1 MSLNSLQQARELQLP
16 TREAMLQRSP
26 SAQMFWDKNRQLLK
40 KAWQEWETSEQDR
53 LLPIDDSLIDS
64 TLRDAVTESWKDP
77 LQETKVANL
86 MHEIAPDVFEFQL
99 FDPKRLADLRH
110 YLDAVADAEIPL
122 RPPYGIV
129 LNRGGAM
136 LDARSEGYLAAPKF
150 QDLYQELLDKYMR
163 PIARLLFPETM
174 GYDGQTFGFSIQYR
188 ADTDTSLRLHTDAST
203 VTLNVNLNLP
213 GEAFTGSEVD
223 FYDSMTGKM
232 NRYVFAPG
240 VAVIHRGNV
249 AHAAHPITS
258 GKRTNFVLWL
268 YGKHG
273 QTPSH
278 HAPQQLTDPQVR
290 WTTPDQ
296 TPDSMAPF

>member
-1 MSLNSLQQARELQLP
+1 MSMNSLQLARSLELP
-16 TREAMLQRSP
+16 SREAMLQRAP
-26 SAQMFWDKNRQLLK
+26 SVQMFWNNNKTLLEA
-40 KAWQEWETSEQDR
+40 AWAQWETSEQER
-53 LLPIDDSLIDS
+53 LTKIDDSLLDS
-64 TLRDAVTESWKDP
+64 ALRDAVTESWNDP

-86 MHEIAPDVFEFQL
+86 MHEIAPDVFQFQL
-99 FDPKRLADLRH
+99 FDPERLADLRH

-122 RPPYGIV
+122 RPPYGIA

-136 LDARSEGYLAAPKF
+136 LDARSEGYLAAPSF
-150 QDLYQELLDKYMR
+150 QNLYQELLDKYMR

-174 GYDGQTFGFSIQYR
+174 GYDGQTFGFSIQYQ
-188 ADTDTSLRLHTDAST
+188 ANTDTSLRLHTDASS

-213 GEAFTGSEVD
+213 GETFTGSEVD
-223 FYDSMTGKM
+223 FYDSMSGKM
-232 NRYVFAPG
+232 NRYVFEPG

-273 QTPSH
+273 QTPSFH
-278 HAPQQLTDPQVR
+278 VPQTLADAHQR